1 VTGVQ
6 TCALPIYRM
15 TSKPTQAGND
25 PGLLQIPISSLEHYA
40 YCPRQAGLI
49 LLEDAYADD
58 ASTTRG
64 NLLHQRVHEPGFES
78 RNNVR
83 TLRALPVWHDDLG
96 LYGVC
101 DIVEIHADG
110 TVLPI
115 EYKAGPYIPGGPADV
130 QLAAQ
135 AMCLEAM
142 FTTDIGFG
150 FIYSGAS
157 RRRHRVHIGHD
168 LRERVAQITE
178 QVRTILTSMA
188 LPKAV
193 ADPRCRRCSMLNI
206 CMPRLLANS
215 RALARAAS

>member
-1 VTGVQ
+1 YS
-6 TCALPIYRM
+6 PHRM

-40 YCPRQAGLI
+40 YCPRQAALI

-101 DIVEIHADG
+101 DIVEIHARSEEH
-110 TVLPI
+110 TSEL
-115 EYKAGPYIPGGPADV
+115 
-130 QLAAQ
+130 Q
-135 AMCLEAM
+135 
-142 FTTDIGFG
+142 
-150 FIYSGAS
+150 S
-157 RRRHRVHIGHD
+157 R
-168 LRERVAQITE
+168 
-178 QVRTILTSMA
+178 
-188 LPKAV
+188 
-193 ADPRCRRCSMLNI
+193 
-206 CMPRLLANS
+206 
-215 RALARAAS
+215 